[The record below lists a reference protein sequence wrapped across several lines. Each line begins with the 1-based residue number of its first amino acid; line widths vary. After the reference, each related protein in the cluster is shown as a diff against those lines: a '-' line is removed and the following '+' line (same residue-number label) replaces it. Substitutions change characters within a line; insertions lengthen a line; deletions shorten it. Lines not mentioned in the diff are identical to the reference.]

1 MRTTVC
7 VALALLSGIYALPT
21 GLKQRAKAN
30 LNTDGALNLGVCTLH
45 SAEMLTGGFNWIALG
60 FIIDLILEWKPDLMK
75 AITDEVFLS
84 KYFALLE

>member
-30 LNTDGALNLGVCTLH
+30 LNADAGST
-45 SAEMLTGGFNWIALG
+45 
-60 FIIDLILEWKPDLMK
+60 
-75 AITDEVFLS
+75 
-84 KYFALLE
+84 